1 MTNQQTPPTA
11 PVSALQIEGLRKT
24 FGAKTAVDDV
34 SLAVPAGACYGIVG
48 PNGAGKTTTLS
59 MAVGLLRPDAGGV
72 RVFGHDVWGDPVAAK
87 ALFGVL
93 PDGYALPDRL
103 TARELL
109 HLLGALRGLERDE
122 IEQRTDSLIDL
133 MELGGAASTLIADY
147 SAGMTKKIGIATA
160 MLHNPGLLILD
171 EPFESVDPVSALAIR
186 RVLME
191 YVRSGG
197 AVVISSHSM
206 LLVESICTHVAVMVA
221 GRVAADGTLAEV
233 RAEGSLEEAFM
244 RLAGSEPVN
253 EELLA
258 WFGR

>member
-1 MTNQQTPPTA
+1 MTTQQIPA
-11 PVSALQIEGLRKT
+11 QALAIAGLRKT

-34 SLAVPAGACYGIVG
+34 HLSVPVGACYGIVG

-59 MAVGLLRPDAGGV
+59 MAVGLLRPDAGRV
-72 RVFGHDVWGDPVAAK
+72 QVFGHDVWADPVAAK

-109 HLLGALRGLERDE
+109 HLLGALRGLERGE

-133 MELGGAASTLIADY
+133 MELGGAGSTLIADY

-160 MLHNPGLLILD
+160 MLHNPRLLILD
-171 EPFESVDPVSALAIR
+171 EPFEAVDPVSAVAIR

-191 YVRSGG
+191 YVHSGG

-206 LLVESICTHVAVMVA
+206 LLVESICTHVAVMV
-221 GRVAADGTLAEV
+221 GGKVAADGTLAEV
-233 RAEGSLEEAFM
+233 RAGGSLEDAFM
-244 RLAGSEPVN
+244 RLSGSEPVDQ
-253 EELLA
+253 ELLA